1 MSLDT
6 VDTLTVRRPAPLTRV
21 PGLVPVGLVARGA
34 MRGALIW
41 GAVFGLM
48 VLQLVSEFDT
58 SYPTAADRA
67 RLVETMANNVGWNAL
82 FGPARRLDTVP
93 GYVAS
98 HLIGV
103 GGLIVAV
110 WGLLA
115 GTRLLRGEE
124 DAGRWELLVAGQTT
138 RRRAAASA
146 VAGLGAALLVLWTI
160 TAAAI
165 VVVGRSPDARFSVSA
180 SLFAAVAAAAPAAMF
195 LAVGALCS
203 QLAATRRQAA
213 VLAAGVF
220 GVAYVFR
227 LIAYAGSSLRWLRW
241 ASPLSWV
248 DEFQPLTDSRPLLLV
263 PISAFIA
270 ALVAAI
276 VVLAGRRDLGA
287 SFLPAHD
294 SAAPRTRFLN
304 TPLGLAARLDRRM
317 ALGWIAGLAA
327 WGFISGMFT
336 KATEDIWEN
345 QSGGVIAELGG
356 ATGGEAFLGLGFL
369 LVALLIGMA
378 AAGQVSATREEEAD
392 GYLDHLLARPVARV
406 RWLAGRFTVA
416 AGVLVGIGV
425 VTGLFTWVGA
435 TSTGAGIRLS
445 SLLAAGVSTIPVGIV
460 VLGIGTL
467 VHGLA
472 PRIAGTVAYAIVA
485 WSFLVEI
492 LGASLGV
499 GRWLLDT
506 SVLHHIARAPA
517 VGVRWDSA
525 AMLVTVGLVAAL
537 IGALAFARRD
547 LEGA

>member
-1 MSLDT
+1 MPLDT
-6 VDTLTVRRPAPLTRV
+6 VDTLTVRRPAPVTRF
-21 PGLVPVGLVARGA
+21 PGLVPVGLVARQA

-48 VLQLVSEFDT
+48 VLQLVNEFDT
-58 SYPTAADRA
+58 SYPTPADRA

-82 FGPARRLDTVP
+82 FGPARQLDTVP
-93 GYVAS
+93 GYVTS

-138 RRRAAASA
+138 RRRAAASG
-146 VAGLGAALLVLWTI
+146 VAGLGVALLVLWTI
-160 TAAAI
+160 TAAVI
-165 VVVGRSPDARFSVSA
+165 VVIGRSTDAQFSVSA
-180 SLFAAVAAAAPAAMF
+180 SLFAAVAAVATAAMF

-220 GVAYVFR
+220 GVAYVLR

-248 DEFQPLTDSRPLLLV
+248 DELQPLTDSRPLPLV
-263 PISAFIA
+263 PISVFIT
-270 ALVAAI
+270 ALVAVTVA
-276 VVLAGRRDLGA
+276 LAGRRDLGA
-287 SFLPAHD
+287 SILPAHD
-294 SAAPRTRFLN
+294 TAAPRTRFLD

-327 WGFISGMFT
+327 WGFIGGMLT
-336 KATEDIWEN
+336 KASEDVWEN

-369 LVALLIGMA
+369 IAALLVGMA
-378 AAGQVSATREEEAD
+378 AAGHVSATREEEAD
-392 GYLDHLLARPVARV
+392 GYLDHILARPVARV

-425 VTGLFTWVGA
+425 VTGLLTWVGA
-435 TSTGAGIRLS
+435 TSTGAGISLPT
-445 SLLAAGVSTIPVGIV
+445 LLAAGVNTIPVGIA

-472 PRIAGTVAYAIVA
+472 PRIAGPAAYAIVA

-499 GRWLLDT
+499 GRWVLDT

-525 AMLVTVGLVAAL
+525 AVLVAAGVAAAL
-537 IGALAFARRD
+537 IGALAFSRRD